1 MPEPARGAERPLLAD
16 VLDAVTEF
24 MDKAI
29 QLSLSL
35 PATPGSASEANLGE
49 EVDELVTCADPA
61 TACESGE
68 W

>member
-16 VLDAVTEF
+16 VLDEVIEF

-29 QLSLSL
+29 PLSLSL
-35 PATPGSASEANLGE
+35 PATPGSASEANVGE
-49 EVDELVTCADPA
+49 EVEELVTFADPA
-61 TACESGE
+61 AACESGE